1 MTTARIM
8 GSNPFI
14 NTWTLTKIR
23 MRLAM
28 RNRTF
33 LFFSLI
39 MPLGFLFFFVLVFS
53 KGSTGWIGYIL
64 GAVLTLTVMGSFWG
78 LSVQLVMF
86 REAGILRRFR
96 LAPLGAGPM
105 LASSILANYILV
117 VPSVAI
123 EILVTKFMLHMQG
136 WGNLWAIF
144 LLVTVGSATF
154 SSFGLIVA
162 SVTNTMQETQ
172 VINQVIWTAFLFLS
186 GATVPLARFPHW
198 IQGASLFMPAT
209 YLATGLENAA
219 TNLATRSEIIT
230 DLIALSIG
238 LLVAFEISRQLFR
251 WEPEAKLPG
260 SAKLWVLAAMI
271 PFIAF
276 GAYENVKGDRLV
288 KVRQDFQMLNNASMA
303 APQKHH

>member
-1 MTTARIM
+1 MKMA
-8 GSNPFI
+8 SNI
-14 NTWTLTKIR
+14 IRNTWTLTKTR
-23 MRLAM
+23 VRLPM
-28 RNRTF
+28 RNPTF

-39 MPLGFLFFFVLVFS
+39 MPLGFLFFFVTIVS
-53 KGSTGWIGYIL
+53 KGSPAWIAYIL
-64 GAVLTLTVMGSFWG
+64 GSILTMTVMGSFWG

-117 VPSVAI
+117 LPSVAI

-144 LLVTVGSATF
+144 LLVTICSSTF
-154 SSFGLIVA
+154 SAFGLIVS

-219 TNLATRSEIIT
+219 TNLATHGEILT
-230 DLIALSIG
+230 DLIALAIG

-276 GAYENVKGDRLV
+276 GVYENAKGDRLV
-288 KVRQDFQMLNNASMA
+288 KIRQDFQMLNNASMA
-303 APQKHH
+303 PPQKSH

>member
-1 MTTARIM
+1 MA
-8 GSNPFI
+8 SNVI
-14 NTWTLTKIR
+14 RNTWTLTKVR
-23 MRLAM
+23 VRLAM

-39 MPLGFLFFFVLVFS
+39 MPLGFLFFFVTIFS
-53 KGSTGWIGYIL
+53 KGDTAWTAYIL
-64 GAVLTLTVMGSFWG
+64 GSILTMTVMGSFWG

-96 LAPLGAGPM
+96 LAPLGPGPM
-105 LASSILANYILV
+105 LASSILSNYILV
-117 VPSVAI
+117 LPSVAI
-123 EILVTKFMLHMQG
+123 EILVTKFMLHMHG

-219 TNLATRSEIIT
+219 TNLATHGEILT
-230 DLIALSIG
+230 DLIALAIG

-288 KVRQDFQMLNNASMA
+288 KIRQDFQMLNNASMA
-303 APQKHH
+303 PPRKSH

>member
-1 MTTARIM
+1 MA
-8 GSNPFI
+8 SNSLH

-23 MRLAM
+23 VRLAM

-39 MPLGFLFFFVLVFS
+39 MPLGFLFFFVTIFS
-53 KGSTGWIGYIL
+53 KGAPAWTAYIL
-64 GAVLTLTVMGSFWG
+64 GAILTMTVMGSFWG
-78 LSVQLVMF
+78 LSVQLVTF
-86 REAGILRRFR
+86 RETGILRRFR

-117 VPSVAI
+117 LPSVAI
-123 EILVTKFMLHMQG
+123 EILVTKFMLHMHG

-144 LLVTVGSATF
+144 LLVTIGSATF

-186 GATVPLARFPHW
+186 GATVPLARFPTW

-219 TNLATRSEIIT
+219 TNLATNHEIIT

-238 LLVAFEISRQLFR
+238 LLVAFEISRRLFR

-276 GAYENVKGDRLV
+276 GIYENVKGDRLAL
-288 KVRQDFQMLNNASMA
+288 VRQNFQIMNHMDA
-303 APQKHH
+303 APRSSTP

>member
-1 MTTARIM
+1 MA
-8 GSNPFI
+8 SNPI
-14 NTWTLTKIR
+14 GNTLTLTKIR
-23 MRLAM
+23 VRLAM

-39 MPLGFLFFFVLVFS
+39 MPLGFLFFFVTIFS
-53 KGSTGWIGYIL
+53 KNDPVWTAYIL
-64 GAVLTLTVMGSFWG
+64 GAILTMTVMGSFWG

-117 VPSVAI
+117 LPSVAI
-123 EILVTKFMLHMQG
+123 EILVTKFVLHMHG

-144 LLVTVGSATF
+144 LLVTIGSATF

-219 TNLATRSEIIT
+219 TNLATNSEIIT
-230 DLIALSIG
+230 DLIALTIG
-238 LLVAFEISRQLFR
+238 VLVAFEISRQLFR
-251 WEPEAKLPG
+251 WEPEAKVPG
-260 SAKLWVLAAMI
+260 SAKLWVLVAMI
-271 PFIAF
+271 PFLAF
-276 GAYENVKGDRLV
+276 GTYENVKGDRLARI
-288 KVRQDFQMLNNASMA
+288 RQDFQMMNRA
-303 APQKHH
+303 ATAEPPSRSH